1 MPQKH
6 TIMLKIAYINTYIS
20 GISQIKQDSLL
31 GPMHIRVAPYQNG
44 LDFERKKN
52 TRLHPAEHSAKM
64 VKFVE
69 IDEISLVVGP
79 FQRIMKL

>member
-44 LDFERKKN
+44 LDFERKKIQGYIRLN
-52 TRLHPAEHSAKM
+52 IQQKWSNLLKSTRSHL
-64 VKFVE
+64 
-69 IDEISLVVGP
+69 SLA
-79 FQRIMKL
+79 LSNAS